1 MQIRKRYFYHQLP
14 ILILNAEAQLHL
26 EYNAK
31 DRLTTSHKHSKP
43 KKKIFEKKQNKTNKK
58 KNKTASIGKIHLCP
72 VQNTEKNLYALPSQM
87 RVQQISNI
95 KQRKHPT
102 NHL

>member
-43 KKKIFEKKQNKTNKK
+43 KKKNFWKKKKKEKKS
-58 KNKTASIGKIHLCP
+58 SIGKIHLCP

>member
-43 KKKIFEKKQNKTNKK
+43 KKEKLLGGKKSKEKKSK
-58 KNKTASIGKIHLCP
+58 
-72 VQNTEKNLYALPSQM
+72 Y
-87 RVQQISNI
+87 R
-95 KQRKHPT
+95 
-102 NHL
+102 